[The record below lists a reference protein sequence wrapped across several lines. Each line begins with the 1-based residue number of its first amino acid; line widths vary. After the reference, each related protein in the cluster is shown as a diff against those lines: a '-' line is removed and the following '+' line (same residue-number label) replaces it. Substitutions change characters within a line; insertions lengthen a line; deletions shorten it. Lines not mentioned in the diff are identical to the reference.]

1 MRMESRD
8 DQEGREIEYINLR
21 KLRAGH
27 SELGPFRDPEDIT
40 VLSSRPI
47 IALKLAL
54 SHKTSRVMTED
65 KRVLNLFDFS

>member
-8 DQEGREIEYINLR
+8 DQEGSEIEYINLR

-27 SELGPFRDPEDIT
+27 SELGPFSDPEDIT
-40 VLSSRPI
+40 VLSGRPI
-47 IALKLAL
+47 MNLKLAL